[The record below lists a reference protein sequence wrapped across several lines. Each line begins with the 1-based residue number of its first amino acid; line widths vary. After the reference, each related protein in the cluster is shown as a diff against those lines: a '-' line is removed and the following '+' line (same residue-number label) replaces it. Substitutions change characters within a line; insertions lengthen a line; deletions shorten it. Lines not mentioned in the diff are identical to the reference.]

1 MPSPTITNFF
11 GQNATVLTS
20 NTSVTASAADPVLV
34 MKYSD
39 FASQSWD
46 TLAVGDET
54 IPEKWVTAIARKI
67 RDFSNANTDDVPNV
81 VITDPIVGLESRENV
96 LKRRF
101 SYSLDIYQTDSGSTA
116 PDPDLV

>member
-1 MPSPTITNFF
+1 MTAPTIPDFF
-11 GQNATVLTS
+11 GQNAIVLTS
-20 NTSVTASAADPVLV
+20 TTSVTASAADPVLV
-34 MKYSD
+34 VKYSD
-39 FASQSWD
+39 FVSQSWD
-46 TLAVGDET
+46 ALVANDEN

-81 VITDPIVGLESRENV
+81 IITDPIVGLESRESV

-101 SYSLDIYQTDSGSTA
+101 SYSLDIYQADSGSTA